1 MAGSVSAVTNYA
13 QLLDIQ
19 RSLFGQQNEL
29 AGLQKELSTGRRR
42 DGLIGIAAVGLQQQ
56 GLASDA
62 IRLQQYKQT
71 SVQSTI
77 YLRAID
83 SATYRTDLYDKSL
96 DGLNKIASDMK
107 SELIKTKS
115 LGPQAYAAQYGLVT
129 GALDR
134 IQSILNQTDGQRS
147 LFAGTAF
154 TTQPVV
160 SLNSLDASPP
170 TALPAFNPFTGA
182 PNNGAPRGAFAA
194 TAAGTTT
201 TLNTGTT
208 FPATAVGQTIRFTSG
223 ANQGLQAQITSVLP
237 AGSLTFSPAV
247 GAATAAADT
256 FAVPYMA
263 VQTSNS
269 LPVTTQFKSDSATL
283 ATDVAPGYIAASL
296 RTTMITTAGESIGS
310 KPSVYIDDQLKLT
323 YGISASDSAFQNLIN
338 GLRNYKVALGQ
349 AINFERRRRAAGA
362 AAGHHGDPGGRALS
376 RPGRGA
382 DQQGAARR
390 LHPPGCQRR
399 AAVAAHPDQ
408 GEAPGCRQHLGRRRP
423 EDRIGRYRRGLDPHQ
438 GHPGLPRGQLHH
450 DQADPRTLLRQLHA
464 LVDDIRRSDL
474 GAGQE

>member
-1 MAGSVSAVTNYA
+1 MAGSVTAVTNYA

-42 DGLIGIAAVGLQQQ
+42 DGLVGIAAFGLQQQ

-83 SATYRTDLYDKSL
+83 SATYRTDLYAKSL
-96 DGLNKIASDMK
+96 DGLNQIASDMK

-154 TTQPVV
+154 STQPVI

-182 PNNGAPRGAFAA
+182 PSNGAPRGAFAA

-223 ANQGLQAQITSVLP
+223 ANQGRQAQITSVLP
-237 AGSLTFSPAV
+237 AGSLTFAPAV
-247 GAATAAADT
+247 AAATAAADT

-269 LPVTTQFKSDSATL
+269 LPVTTQFKSDSTTL

-296 RTTMITTAGESIGS
+296 RTTMITTNGESIGS
-310 KPSVYIDDQLKLT
+310 KPSVYIDDQLNMT

-349 AINFERRRRAAGA
+349 AINSNAAVVPPAQLQDISAIQA
-362 AAGHHGDPGGRALS
+362 AVPYLDQAEAQINKALLDVATLQGVNGGRQAQLVQIKAKHQDVVNISDVGALKIES
-376 RPGRGA
+376 V
-382 DQQGAARR
+382 DI
-390 LHPPGCQRR
+390 
-399 AAVAAHPDQ
+399 
-408 GEAPGCRQHLGRRRP
+408 GEVST
-423 EDRIGRYRRGLDPHQ
+423 RIKGIQVSLEASYITTKQILELSFVNYMR
-438 GHPGLPRGQLHH
+438 
-450 DQADPRTLLRQLHA
+450 
-464 LVDDIRRSDL
+464 
-474 GAGQE
+474 